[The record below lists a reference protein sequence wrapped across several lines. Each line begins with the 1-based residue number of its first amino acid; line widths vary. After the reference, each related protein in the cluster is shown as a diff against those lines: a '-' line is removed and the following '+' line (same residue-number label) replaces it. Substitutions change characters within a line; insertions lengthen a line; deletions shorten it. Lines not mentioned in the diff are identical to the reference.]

1 MCTEVRTQAGSIRI
15 YSERCSILRFAIITF
30 TGIKTMLCGFSQD
43 SEECSKQRDKFFF
56 NPTNDR
62 CENFHPQKCGDKF
75 NVFETLERCQMA
87 CEGDPTVSPPTTK
100 VTTLS
105 EEYKRKCLT
114 PLNKT
119 KCSRKTRWKVKWY
132 FNSTSKRC
140 RIYRSYDCNYNDNSH
155 ESQVDCELTCGL
167 RAWTRETPPMPLS
180 EEEFQVRC
188 LAQLDVGRCLGN
200 VPAPGRRL
208 ARYYYNSTNELC
220 KRFYS
225 YGCGGN
231 DNHYYTLQECLQV
244 CIVRAPIRTT
254 SPQVPTLPGCR

>member
-1 MCTEVRTQAGSIRI
+1 
-15 YSERCSILRFAIITF
+15 
-30 TGIKTMLCGFSQD
+30 MLCGFSQD

-56 NPTNDR
+56 NPANDR

-167 RAWTRETPPMPLS
+167 REYHDLVYPDLCIWPWSRSSNQNYYITLAGPHAVMANALRECPKCKCCNTLRTVLMYKQS
-180 EEEFQVRC
+180 CKWSKVRHRQRI
-188 LAQLDVGRCLGN
+188 A
-200 VPAPGRRL
+200 
-208 ARYYYNSTNELC
+208 YI
-220 KRFYS
+220 
-225 YGCGGN
+225 
-231 DNHYYTLQECLQV
+231 
-244 CIVRAPIRTT
+244 CITIIVWMR
-254 SPQVPTLPGCR
+254 VY